1 MVAEAEGIFHG
12 IKMELFL
19 FELFSLEATLH
30 SFQMCKFASSELLFS
45 IKGHNISLFFL
56 AFFLGLCGNGNLFS
70 LLLDGLLGFLFVIG
84 MFGLRVI
91 FITGDVGPAI
101 DGCMKVG
108 IRLAWAGVG
117 ATYDMEWYLINI
129 K

>member
-1 MVAEAEGIFHG
+1 M
-12 IKMELFL
+12 KLFL

-30 SFQMCKFASSELLFS
+30 CFQMREFAASELLFS
-45 IKGHNISLFFL
+45 IKGHNICLFFL
-56 AFFLGLCGNGNLFS
+56 GFFLRLCGYGDLFS

-84 MFGLRVI
+84 MLGMRVI

-101 DGCMKVG
+101 GCCMKVG
-108 IRLAWAGVG
+108 IRLAWAGV
-117 ATYDMEWYLINI
+117 AVTYDMEWYLINI